1 MLPPMRFSLG
11 SKGPNF
17 YDLFTRH
24 GENAVEAARMAR
36 TRFSEWPDS
45 AVPGASLKELE
56 RVGDGITHDLVQLLN
71 THYVTPFD
79 REDIYE
85 LATRGD
91 DIVDNV
97 FYASQLLDLYA
108 VDRMN
113 PAAIE
118 QCRVLVA
125 ACEEVATALAGLK
138 GRRTSQETLLRI
150 KSLEDEGDTIQR
162 DAIAALFHEPG
173 VDPLFVIRWKD
184 IHEAL
189 ERAIDACETVA
200 HVIGNILVKAA

>member
-1 MLPPMRFSLG
+1 MRFSLG

-17 YDLFTRH
+17 YDLFTRT
-24 GENAVEAARMAR
+24 GQNAVEAARAAQ
-36 TRFSEWPDS
+36 TRFSEWPDATVS
-45 AVPGASLKELE
+45 AAALKELE
-56 RVGDGITHDLVQLLN
+56 HVGDGITHDLVQLLN

-97 FYASQLLDLYA
+97 YYASQLLDLYA
-108 VDRMN
+108 VDRTS
-113 PAAIE
+113 PAAVE

-125 ACEEVATALAGLK
+125 ACDEVAIALAGLK
-138 GRRTSQETLLRI
+138 GRRTSQETLVRI
-150 KSLEDEGDTIQR
+150 KALEDEGDTIQR
-162 DAIAALFHEPG
+162 DAIAALFREPG
-173 VDPLFVIRWKD
+173 VDPLTVIRWKD

-200 HVIGNILVKAA
+200 HVIGNILVKNA